1 MYSIII
7 PAFNEDKTIS
17 DIIKRIH
24 KVFSEL
30 KYKYE
35 IIVVCDGCSDK
46 TESISKKSNAIV
58 IVNKMNKGY
67 GASIKIGALNAKGNF
82 IITIDAD
89 GQHNPEDI
97 KKLIPELKDN
107 DMVVASRK
115 NNNSSLFWVRP
126 GKLLIQ
132 LLANSLAKSKIP
144 DLNSGL
150 RLIKKT
156 EFLSLIPILPNS
168 FSLSTTTTIAFLKTG
183 LQIKYV
189 EVNFKKRV
197 GKGSLSIL
205 DGITTLGLVIRIFT
219 LFSPL
224 RIFIPISI
232 FFATVGSYYT
242 ISSYLINDMAS
253 LKGIITMSFS
263 IIILL
268 FGLVVD
274 QIAALRRGE
283 KIK

>member
-7 PAFNEDKTIS
+7 PAFNEEKTIL
-17 DIIKRIH
+17 DIIKRTH
-24 KVFSEL
+24 DVFSEL
-30 KYKYE
+30 KYSYE
-35 IIVVCDGCSDK
+35 IIVVCDGCSDE
-46 TESISKKSNAIV
+46 TESISKQSDVIV
-58 IVNKMNKGY
+58 IVNKVNKGY
-67 GASIKIGALNAKGNF
+67 GASIKIGALNAKGDF

-126 GKLLIQ
+126 GKILIQ

-150 RLIKKT
+150 RLIKKI
-156 EFLSLIPILPNS
+156 EFLSIIPILPNS

-224 RIFIPISI
+224 RIFIPISV
-232 FFATVGSYYT
+232 FFAAVGIYYT
-242 ISSYLINDMAS
+242 LSSYLINNIAS
-253 LKGIITMSFS
+253 IKGIITMSFS
-263 IIILL
+263 IIIFL